1 MRKLLKENIG
11 AITIFIIALI
21 NILIIISGNFKC
33 PWNESLQIYCAG
45 CGGTRMLYSIL
56 RLEFYQAFR
65 YNPFIFMLIV
75 FFMMRG
81 IVSIIRYRKVKPLS
95 NKIILLLLILTIL
108 FVILRNIPIF
118 SFLAPTVL

>member
-1 MRKLLKENIG
+1 MRKKLKEYV
-11 AITIFIIALI
+11 
-21 NILIIISGNFKC
+21 ILIIILVFFFLLLLSRELKC
-33 PWNESLQIYCAG
+33 LFNELTGLYCPG
-45 CGGTRMLYSIL
+45 CGITRMIISFIKLD
-56 RLEFYQAFR
+56 FYQAFR